1 MSDDDI
7 ATMVHEIDETLALI
21 ALKYELLPLTMSA
34 YVLARLVVA
43 NEFVGSQKEFSLVL
57 DKAKESVEKRQQ
69 PLH

>member
-1 MSDDDI
+1 MSDTEFKD
-7 ATMVHEIDETLALI
+7 MVFDIDEALATI
-21 ALKYELLPLTMSA
+21 AMKYEMHPLTMSA

-57 DKAKESVEKRQQ
+57 DKAKDTIQKNAQ

>member
-1 MSDDDI
+1 MNDDDI
-7 ATMVHEIDETLALI
+7 AMMVHEIDETLALI
-21 ALKYELLPLTMSA
+21 ALKYKLLPLTMSA

-57 DKAKESVEKRQQ
+57 DKAKETIEKHQQ

>member
-1 MSDDDI
+1 
-7 ATMVHEIDETLALI
+7 
-21 ALKYELLPLTMSA
+21 MSA